1 METLVAF
8 HLLAD
13 HGWTLSQY
21 DSLPPREKRLTN
33 EMVLYE
39 LNQKRKQAKKAA
51 GKRGETWLR

>member
-21 DSLPPREKRLTN
+21 DDLPPREKRLTN
-33 EMVLYE
+33 EMVLME
-39 LNQKRKQAKKAA
+39 LDQKRKQAQKAA
-51 GKRGETWLR
+51 RK

>member
-21 DSLPPREKRLTN
+21 DDLPPREKRLTN
-33 EMVLYE
+33 EMVLME
-39 LNQKRKQAKKAA
+39 LDNKREQAQKAA
-51 GKRGETWLR
+51 RK